1 MVLEV
6 MYLECRGRIFTCGI
20 NRQYYV
26 EWLFVGLFRWILQ
39 NCIKV
44 ASLSGRS
51 SPIYE
56 YHGTASSACTVELI
70 VPPLRDD

>member
-26 EWLFVGLFRWILQ
+26 EWLFVGLFRWVLQ
-39 NCIKV
+39 ICINV

-51 SPIYE
+51 SQISD
-56 YHGTASSACTVELI
+56 YHGTESLACTV
-70 VPPLRDD
+70 

>member
-20 NRQYYV
+20 NLQYYV
-26 EWLFVGLFRWILQ
+26 VWLFVGLYRWVLQ
-39 NCIKV
+39 ICIYV

-51 SPIYE
+51 SQISE
-56 YHGTASSACTVELI
+56 YHGTAPSACNVELI
-70 VPPLRDD
+70 VPPLRGD

>member
-6 MYLECRGRIFTCGI
+6 MYLECRGRIFTCEI

-26 EWLFVGLFRWILQ
+26 VWLFVGLFRWILQ
-39 NCIKV
+39 NFINV

-51 SPIYE
+51 SQVSD
-56 YHGTASSACTVELI
+56 YHDTEPSACTV
-70 VPPLRDD
+70 

>member
-1 MVLEV
+1 MVLDV

-26 EWLFVGLFRWILQ
+26 EWLFVGLFRWVLLICQ
-39 NCIKV
+39 CV

-51 SPIYE
+51 SQVSE
-56 YHGTASSACTVELI
+56 YHGTAPSACTV
-70 VPPLRDD
+70 

>member
-6 MYLECRGRIFTCGI
+6 MYLGCRGRIFACGI

-39 NCIKV
+39 NCIYV

-51 SPIYE
+51 SQISE
-56 YHGTASSACTVELI
+56 YHALRLRL
-70 VPPLRDD
+70 VPYN

>member
-6 MYLECRGRIFTCGI
+6 MYLGCSGRTFACGI

-26 EWLFVGLFRWILQ
+26 EWLFVGLFWWVLLICQ
-39 NCIKV
+39 CV

-51 SPIYE
+51 SQIHE
-56 YHGTASSACTVELI
+56 YHGTAPSAYTV
-70 VPPLRDD
+70 